1 MKKNK
6 ISTLHPELKGIE
18 HLAIAILLC
27 DVEGHILYMNPA
39 AESLFGLSSRQVH
52 DMLIDEVFTH
62 ADILKLAISQA
73 LNTDTPYREHEFLI
87 TTLKHQ
93 SFSVTCTITPIQSE
107 SIRYILEFQQMDQ
120 QLRIA
125 KEERMLIQ
133 QQANSEL
140 IRNLAHEIRNPL
152 GGLRGAAQLLEHEL
166 PDVTLKE
173 YTQVIIKEAD
183 RLQSLM
189 DRLLVPHQKPKY
201 EPTNI
206 HEVLERVRS
215 LLLAES
221 PDEIKIQRDYDTS
234 LPDIIGDREKLIQA
248 VLNIA
253 RNAVQAMHE
262 KKQHGLI
269 IFKTRA
275 ERQIM
280 LAKKRYRVG
289 IKLDIIDNGPGI
301 PPGIRDKIFYP
312 LVSGREGGSGLGL
325 SLAQTYVSQ
334 HQGMIECK
342 SEPGQTTFT
351 ILLPIKDIDTK
362 EMLLNNNQESQGSS
376 L

>member
-1 MKKNK
+1 MKKTTMP
-6 ISTLHPELKGIE
+6 SLTPELKGIE
-18 HLAIAILLC
+18 HLASAVLLC
-27 DVEGHILYMNPA
+27 DIEGHILYMNPS
-39 AESLFGLSSRQVH
+39 AEILFGLSAKH
-52 DMLIDEVFTH
+52 IYKMALDEAFPH
-62 ADILKLAISQA
+62 SDILKLAISQA
-73 LNTDTPYREHEFLI
+73 LNSDTPYREHEFLI

-93 SFSVTCTITPIQSE
+93 SYSVTCTITPIQTG

-152 GGLRGAAQLLEHEL
+152 G
-166 PDVTLKE
+166 
-173 YTQVIIKEAD
+173 QVIIKEAD

-234 LPDIIGDREKLIQA
+234 LPDIVGDREKLIQA

-262 KKQHGLI
+262 KQQQGLI

-301 PPGIRDKIFYP
+301 PAGIRDKIFYP

-351 ILLPIKDIDTK
+351 ILLPIKDLDTK
-362 EMLLNNNQESQGSS
+362 DISIHNQESQGSS

>member
-1 MKKNK
+1 MKKNTMP
-6 ISTLHPELKGIE
+6 SLVPELKGVE
-18 HLAIAILLC
+18 HLASAVLLC
-27 DVEGHILYMNPA
+27 DVEGHILYMNPS
-39 AESLFGLSSRQVH
+39 AEVLFGLSAKH
-52 DMLIDEVFTH
+52 IYKMTLNEVFPH

-73 LNTDTPYREHEFLI
+73 LNSDSPYREHEFLI

-93 SFSVTCTITPIQSE
+93 SYSVTCTITPIHSE
-107 SIRYILEFQQMDQ
+107 TIRYILEFQQMDR

-166 PDVTLKE
+166 PDASLKE

-189 DRLLVPHQKPKY
+189 DRLLIPHQKPKY

-262 KKQHGLI
+262 KKQQGLI

-301 PPGIRDKIFYP
+301 PAGIRDKIFYP

-351 ILLPIKDIDTK
+351 ILLPIKDLDTK
-362 EMLLNNNQESQGSS
+362 EISIYNQESQGSS

>member
-1 MKKNK
+1 MKKKNLL
-6 ISTLHPELKGIE
+6 SLSPELKGIE
-18 HLAIAILLC
+18 HLASAVLLC
-27 DVEGHILYMNPA
+27 DVDGRVLYMNPS
-39 AESLFGLSSRQVH
+39 AEILFGLSAKHVYQ
-52 DMLIDEVFTH
+52 MLVDEVFPH
-62 ADILKLAISQA
+62 ADILRLAISQA
-73 LNTDTPYREHEFLI
+73 INSDSPYREHEFLI
-87 TTLKHQ
+87 TTFKQQ
-93 SFSVTCTITPIQSE
+93 SFAVTCTITPIQSGDT
-107 SIRYILEFQQMDQ
+107 RYILEFQQMDQ

-133 QQANSEL
+133 QQANTEL

-166 PDVTLKE
+166 PDLSLQE

-221 PDEIKIQRDYDTS
+221 PDDIKIRRDYDTS
-234 LPDIIGDREKLIQA
+234 LPDLIGDREKLIQA

-262 KKQHGLI
+262 HKQQGLI

-275 ERQIM
+275 ARQIM

-289 IKLDIIDNGPGI
+289 IKLEIIDNGPGI
-301 PPGIRDKIFYP
+301 PAGIRDKIFYP

-342 SEPGQTTFT
+342 SEPGETIFT
-351 ILLPIKDIDTK
+351 VLLPIKDQDTPLNTQDK
-362 EMLLNNNQESQGSS
+362 EG
-376 L
+376 